1 MTASGNYSTS
11 PGRASELASAVHA
24 LFTEKHLTLAA
35 AESITGG
42 LISSSVISVPGAS
55 QFFKGGVVAYS
66 NESKEKILGV
76 RRRTLVSHGAVSRET
91 AIEMAYGAGRIFQS
105 TVSVSSTG
113 IAGPSGQ
120 TDSKPLGLVF
130 MAVASEDSSS
140 VEEKRYEGGREEI
153 RHRATADAL
162 TLLLKFME

>member
-1 MTASGNYSTS
+1 MDKG
-11 PGRASELASAVHA
+11 
-24 LFTEKHLTLAA
+24 LTLAT

-42 LISSSVISVPGAS
+42 LISSSIVAVPGAS
-55 QFFKGGVVAYS
+55 RFFRGGVVAYG

-91 AIEMAYGAGRIFQS
+91 ALEMAYGAGRIFDS

-120 TDSKPLGLVF
+120 TDSKPVGLVY
-130 MAVASEDSSS
+130 MAVISEVTST
-140 VEEKRYEGGREEI
+140 VEEKRYVGSREEI
-153 RHRATADAL
+153 RQRATEDAL
-162 TLLLKFME
+162 ALLLEFLK